1 MHNLVLRAW
10 LEFRQNYWF
19 WPSVLTALAV
29 ILGFLLPLL
38 DATMSDEWI
47 GGLDWLRAMQVD
59 GARDMLTTLAGA
71 VLGVAG
77 VSFSITIVAVS
88 FASGNY
94 GPRLIG
100 NFMRDRTNQVVL
112 GLFLA
117 TFTYCVTVMRAVHAA
132 TGEGG
137 SAELAAFVPQLSVVV
152 AMLLALASVGALIYF
167 IHHVPESINIMNIVA
182 RIGAELD
189 AAVERALEDDEQTP
203 LAVKDGWIE
212 RDGDTT
218 TIPAPISGY
227 VQQIDYDT
235 LEETAENRD
244 ARMRVIRRAGE
255 FVTKG
260 EDVILVRPSEA
271 LEGDALD
278 EAAQC
283 IAIGP
288 ERTGAQ
294 DLFFMADEMIE
305 VIGRALSPGIND
317 PHTAV
322 TCLDWLRVGLSRLA
336 ADCPSGEE
344 ELWRGHR
351 VARQRASFASM
362 LRRVFG
368 GVRQYV
374 STDRNATLHALLVL
388 ESIAGRAS
396 TPERL
401 ALVVEEAEVLVASAR
416 EQLAEESAR
425 QEVSERF
432 AAMRRRLALPGPS
445 EVAA

>member
-10 LEFRQNYWF
+10 LELRQNYWF

-29 ILGFLLPLL
+29 ALGFLMPVL
-38 DATMSDEWI
+38 DARLADRWI
-47 GGLDWLRAMQVD
+47 EGLTWLRAMQVD

-137 SAELAAFVPQLSVVV
+137 PDSVAAFVPQLSIVV
-152 AMLLALASVGALIYF
+152 AMVLALTSVGALIYF

-182 RIGAELD
+182 RIGGDLD
-189 AAVERALEDDEQTP
+189 EAVRQALEADEETP
-203 LAVKDGWIE
+203 LALEHGWIE
-212 RDGDTT
+212 PDDDTT
-218 TIPAPISGY
+218 AIGAPVSGY
-227 VQQIDYDT
+227 IQQIDYET
-235 LEETAENRD
+235 LEEGAERHD
-244 ARMRVIRRAGE
+244 ARMRVLRRAGE
-255 FVTKG
+255 FVVKG
-260 EDVILVRPSEA
+260 EDVMLVRPGEA
-271 LEGDALD
+271 LDEEALD
-278 EAAQC
+278 EATQC
-283 IAIGP
+283 IAIGS

-336 ADCPSGEE
+336 AKCPADEE
-344 ELWRGHR
+344 DLWRGHR
-351 VARQRASFASM
+351 VARERASFASM

-374 STDRNATLHALLVL
+374 SADRNVVLHALLVL
-388 ESIAGRAS
+388 EEIARAAG

-401 ALVVEEAEVLVASAR
+401 ALVMAEAEALVSSAR
-416 EQLAEESAR
+416 GQLAEESAR
-425 QEVSERF
+425 REVDERF
-432 AAMRRRLALPGPS
+432 AAMRRALSLSAPR
-445 EVAA
+445 AAA